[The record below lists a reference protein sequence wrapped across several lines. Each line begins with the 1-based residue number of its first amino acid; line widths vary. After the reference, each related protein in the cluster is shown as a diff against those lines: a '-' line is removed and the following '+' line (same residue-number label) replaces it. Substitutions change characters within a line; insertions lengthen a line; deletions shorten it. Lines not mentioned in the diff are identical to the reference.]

1 MCCTL
6 LVWFSVFL
14 YVCCLCAC
22 NMSCIM
28 RVTTFV
34 AFTSLFY
41 SHTQGTLGDQDTS
54 IDVFQTSCNLLDRF
68 LSKKAV
74 SGEHELVACAGAA
87 MMISCKIRNGSY
99 HHHHHLTSCIPC
111 SMSLLV
117 VSNKHHC
124 IVNAIVYGRDSWAM
138 NICQS
143 VPSKDIPFVDEQN
156 LFSSPLVCVYADK
169 VPIIS

>member
-124 IVNAIVYGRDSWAM
+124 IVNAIVYVRDSWAM

-143 VPSKDIPFVDEQN
+143 VPSKDIPFVVMSKTC
-156 LFSSPLVCVYADK
+156 FP
-169 VPIIS
+169 VP